1 MVMFFSEFCVICWRG
16 IHSVNIVAVCTSLHL
31 HFWLPINFLPSPSLP
46 QQPGSQT
53 QYTVTLSRKLPL
65 VAQIL
70 VFESGSFYSK
80 NYTYLIFYRVCNWR
94 ISLPPCRRPVMS
106 VLSYVRVRVWT
117 WIDVVF
123 RVCIVKR
130 IVSCVCC
137 DKLQIS
143 FSGSTCILH
152 ACMYCSNEFNLLR

>member
-1 MVMFFSEFCVICWRG
+1 MFFSEFCVICWRG

-80 NYTYLIFYRVCNWR
+80 NYTYLIFHRVCNWR
-94 ISLPPCRRPVMS
+94 ISLPPCRRPMMS

-117 WIDVVF
+117 WH
-123 RVCIVKR
+123 RCS
-130 IVSCVCC
+130 VSCVYCEVYC
-137 DKLQIS
+137 FVCMLWQTADKFFGFNVYI
-143 FSGSTCILH
+143 
-152 ACMYCSNEFNLLR
+152 ACMYVL